1 MYLFGFMTAGPD
13 GPKRI
18 HSYLALSGVRVG
30 MSITQNYRD
39 SNEIIGLSV
48 SFSSDDQQ
56 AVKCKVCIVLS
67 SILK

>member
-1 MYLFGFMTAGPD
+1 MAHGKVTISGSP
-13 GPKRI
+13 
-18 HSYLALSGVRVG
+18 GVRVG